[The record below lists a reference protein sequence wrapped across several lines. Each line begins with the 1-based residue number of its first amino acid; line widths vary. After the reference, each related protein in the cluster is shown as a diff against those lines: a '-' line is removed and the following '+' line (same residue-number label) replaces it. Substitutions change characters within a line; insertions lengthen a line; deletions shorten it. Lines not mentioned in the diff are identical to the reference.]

1 MLNNLQG
8 TKVAVINFPALWER
22 CKLELLKQK
31 QFQEWKAGPEFTAL
45 TNQLVEAKKA
55 FEDYKRVIGNAPLTT
70 RGGGMFLF
78 STPEGREHDGLQST
92 VQRYERGIANTSQQ
106 KLEAI
111 HQNIQTEL
119 RAALIKYATAQNISI
134 LLNHTD
140 TFFHVNENLDITNA
154 FVAFYNA

>member
-70 RGGGMFLF
+70 SIMLVF
-78 STPEGREHDGLQST
+78 STPEEREHNRLQST
-92 VQRYERGIANTSQQ
+92 VRRYERDSQYPSA
-106 KLEAI
+106 KI
-111 HQNIQTEL
+111 GSHSS
-119 RAALIKYATAQNISI
+119 KYSNGTPGGYYKIRDRPKYQYPFESYGYV
-134 LLNHTD
+134 
-140 TFFHVNENLDITNA
+140 FSCK
-154 FVAFYNA
+154 